1 MEHPTVKTLADK
13 ATNTF
18 ALAFELFGK
27 CHRGYNSSHMTH
39 EDIDELGKN
48 KFYKFVLINSCI
60 HYKLV
65 ESNISNFL
73 KFYRENFTSASILP
87 KMRITLPK
95 KKKQKKQKKQ

>member
-27 CHRGYNSSHMTH
+27 CHRGYNSSQCMTH

-48 KFYKFVLINSCI
+48 NFYKFV
-60 HYKLV
+60 
-65 ESNISNFL
+65 
-73 KFYRENFTSASILP
+73 
-87 KMRITLPK
+87 
-95 KKKQKKQKKQ
+95 